1 MTSFGVLILVLGIVV
16 GVGVAIVGAHVGR
29 RQTKTS
35 ENYFTG
41 GRNVTV
47 ALMTATFIAYAV
59 GTGLI
64 FSPAEAAFTMG
75 LTAMLGYALAISI
88 AYLVFI
94 PISRKI
100 RERIPQGHTIA
111 EYTAVRYG
119 RPMQIVT
126 LAVTIIYM
134 FILLVSNLIGAALVF
149 NYMGGVPMIVSVL
162 AIGLPTIY
170 FAAFGGVNGAIA
182 ANGIQSLLI
191 TPLLLLPAAFIVFG
205 HGGPGTV
212 YQGVAQQMP
221 EFLNLAW
228 DGSLQFALLIIL
240 AVTAA
245 ELLNQTLWQRIYTA
259 KNHKVI
265 RKSLLASSVMVLPM
279 TIVAAFLGFAA
290 IGLGTNVPHTSI
302 VAGMVIFENT
312 PAWVAAAFSVVVVL
326 AASSTGGD
334 ALSGF
339 SSLFSLD
346 IVKGVKPDL
355 SPERAVTAG
364 RVGVIL
370 FGALGMVVAYQAPSI
385 LFLLLLSDLLACAT
399 VVPIIGGL
407 YFKRINGLGA
417 AVASV
422 VGIAAGLPMFLYGW
436 FGGAPVWNLPSFV
449 TALVVSAAITFGWSA
464 VAKRTFDFDRLK
476 TEINDI

>member
-1 MTSFGVLILVLGIVV
+1 MSSFGVLILVLGIVV
-16 GVGVAIVGAHVGR
+16 GAGVAIIGAYIGR
-29 RQTKTS
+29 RKTKTS
-35 ENYFTG
+35 EHFFTG

-47 ALMTATFIAYAV
+47 SLMTATFIAYAV

-64 FSPAEAAFTMG
+64 FSPAEAAFTTG

-119 RPMQIVT
+119 RPMQVVT
-126 LAVTIIYM
+126 LGVTTIYM

-149 NYMGGVPMIVSVL
+149 KYMGGVPMIVSVL

-182 ANGIQSLLI
+182 ANGVQSLLI
-191 TPLLLLPAAFIVFG
+191 TPLLLLPAGFIVFG
-205 HGGPGTV
+205 QGGPGAV
-212 YQGVAQQMP
+212 YQGVADKAP

-228 DGSLQFALLIIL
+228 DGSFQFAILIIL
-240 AVTAA
+240 AVCAA
-245 ELLNQTLWQRIYTA
+245 ELLNQTLWQRIYA
-259 KNHKVI
+259 ARSHRVI
-265 RKSLLASSVMVLPM
+265 RKSLLASSVMVFPM

-290 IGLGTNVPHTSI
+290 IGLGTEVPHTSI

-312 PAWVAAAFSVVVVL
+312 PTWVAAAFSVVVVL

-339 SSLFSLD
+339 SSIFSLD
-346 IVKGVKPDL
+346 VVKGLKPDL
-355 SPERAVTAG
+355 DPKKAVMAG
-364 RVGVIL
+364 RIGVVL
-370 FGALGMVVAYQAPSI
+370 FGILGIAVAYQAPSI
-385 LFLLLLSDLLACAT
+385 LFLLLLSDLLSCAT

-422 VGIAAGLPMFLYGW
+422 IGIAAGLPMFLYGW
-436 FGGAPVWNLPSFV
+436 FGGASSWNLPSFV

-464 VAKRTFDFDRLK
+464 VANRTFDFERLK